1 MQETKK
7 YFYQPDLTSSIID
20 WCWTLLILIV
30 GVVVW
35 LEITHFQWISALFIL
50 IFLILTFF
58 AIQRRTVTVNSESMT
73 FSRLLQRDFL
83 VVPLKDI
90 RQQRFTKHTMTM
102 TVNGE
107 VMTYTF
113 SHRSIVDLQ
122 RTLKNAQQGVKW
134 CFTSYWRCFFLV
146 LINW

>member
-20 WCWTLLILIV
+20 WCWTLLILIA

-35 LEITHFQWISALFIL
+35 LEITHFQWITALLFL

-58 AIQRRTVTVNSESMT
+58 AIQRRTVTVTPQSMT

-90 RQQRFTKHTMTM
+90 RQPRFTKHTMTM

-122 RTLKNAQQGVKW
+122 RTLKNAQQGVQ
-134 CFTSYWRCFFLV
+134 
-146 LINW
+146 

>member
-122 RTLKNAQQGVKW
+122 RTLKNAQQGVK
-134 CFTSYWRCFFLV
+134 
-146 LINW
+146 

>member
-35 LEITHFQWISALFIL
+35 LEITHFQWISALLIL

-90 RQQRFTKHTMTM
+90 RQPRFTKHTMTM

-122 RTLKNAQQGVKW
+122 RKIKNAQQGVK
-134 CFTSYWRCFFLV
+134 
-146 LINW
+146 

>member
-35 LEITHFQWISALFIL
+35 LEITHFQWISALLIL

-90 RQQRFTKHTMTM
+90 RQPRFTKHTMTM

-122 RTLKNAQQGVKW
+122 RTLKNAQQGVK
-134 CFTSYWRCFFLV
+134 
-146 LINW
+146 

>member
-7 YFYQPDLTSSIID
+7 YFYQPDLTSAIID
-20 WCWTLLILIV
+20 WCWTLLILIA
-30 GVVVW
+30 GLVVW
-35 LEITHFQWISALFIL
+35 LEITHFQWITALLIA
-50 IFLILTFF
+50 IFLILTFLG
-58 AIQRRTVTVNSESMT
+58 IQRRTVAVTPQAMT
-73 FSRLLQRDFL
+73 FSRLMQRDFL

-90 RQQRFTKHTMTM
+90 RQPRFTKHTMTM

-122 RTLKNAQQGVKW
+122 RILNNSQQGE
-134 CFTSYWRCFFLV
+134 
-146 LINW
+146 

>member
-90 RQQRFTKHTMTM
+90 RQPRFTKHTMTM

-122 RTLKNAQQGVKW
+122 RTLKNAQQGVK
-134 CFTSYWRCFFLV
+134 
-146 LINW
+146 

>member
-20 WCWTLLILIV
+20 WCWTLLILIA
-30 GVVVW
+30 GIVVW
-35 LEITHFQWISALFIL
+35 LEITHFQWISALLFL

-58 AIQRRTVTVNSESMT
+58 AIQRRTVTVNPQSMT

-90 RQQRFTKHTMTM
+90 RQLRFTKHTMTM

-122 RTLKNAQQGVKW
+122 RTLKNAQQGVQ
-134 CFTSYWRCFFLV
+134 
-146 LINW
+146 

>member
-7 YFYQPDLTSSIID
+7 HFYQPDLTSAIID
-20 WCWTLLILIV
+20 WSWTLLILIA
-30 GVVVW
+30 GLVVW
-35 LEITHFQWISALFIL
+35 LEITHFQWISAVLIA

-58 AIQRRTVTVNSESMT
+58 GIQRRTVSVTPQAMT

-90 RQQRFTKHTMTM
+90 RQPHFTKHTMTM

-122 RTLKNAQQGVKW
+122 RILKNSQQGD
-134 CFTSYWRCFFLV
+134 
-146 LINW
+146 

>member
-20 WCWTLLILIV
+20 WCWKLLILIV

-35 LEITHFQWISALFIL
+35 LEITHFQWISALLIL

-90 RQQRFTKHTMTM
+90 RQPRFTKHTMTM

-122 RTLKNAQQGVKW
+122 RTLKNAQQGVK
-134 CFTSYWRCFFLV
+134 
-146 LINW
+146 

>member
-7 YFYQPDLTSSIID
+7 YFYQPDLTSYIID

-35 LEITHFQWISALFIL
+35 LEITHFQWISALLIL

-90 RQQRFTKHTMTM
+90 RQPRFTKHTMTM

-122 RTLKNAQQGVKW
+122 RTLKNAQQGVK
-134 CFTSYWRCFFLV
+134 
-146 LINW
+146 